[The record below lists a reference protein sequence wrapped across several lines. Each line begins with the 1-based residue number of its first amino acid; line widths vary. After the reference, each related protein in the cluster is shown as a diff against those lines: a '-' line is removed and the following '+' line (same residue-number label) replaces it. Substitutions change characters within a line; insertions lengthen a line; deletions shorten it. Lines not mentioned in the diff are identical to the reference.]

1 MTEHQCPLCHGRGRI
16 LSDKL
21 VKYQLIMSTY
31 SEDQLGAK
39 GLAMGD
45 VVIKR
50 ESYYDIMNA
59 VKVLQTAAT
68 TTSAATNVI
77 SEVLNQ

>member
-50 ESYYDIMNA
+50 ESYCGESFTDSRHHNIRCH
-59 VKVLQTAAT
+59 
-68 TTSAATNVI
+68 
-77 SEVLNQ
+77 

>member
-21 VKYQLIMSTY
+21 VKYQPILKISLGQKDWLWEMLLL
-31 SEDQLGAK
+31 SENLT
-39 GLAMGD
+39 
-45 VVIKR
+45 
-50 ESYYDIMNA
+50 A